1 MALHPLTEKWLAAV
15 STGVP
20 ATVTSLYDLNAVLL
34 PTIAADIRTSHEGIE
49 QYFIQLMQKPGI
61 HVTTWGEEH
70 VQFVGVDTQG
80 PEQLPRS
87 GTLVISGNYSF
98 VWDEGDLPSRYTFV
112 WDVLCDD
119 PKILTHHS
127 SVVPTA

>member
-1 MALHPLTEKWLAAV
+1 MALHSLTTRWLTAV
-15 STGVP
+15 STGEP
-20 ATVTSLYDLNAVLL
+20 ATVTSLYGPNAVLL
-34 PTIAADIRTSHEGIE
+34 PTLATDIRTSPEGIE
-49 QYFIQLMQKPGI
+49 QYFARLMQKPGI

-70 VQFVGVDTQG
+70 VQLLG
-80 PEQLPRS
+80 PLPRS

-112 WDVLCDD
+112 WEMLSDD

-127 SVVPTA
+127 SVVPPG